1 MSEPVNSCVHTIQTP
16 SAEEKHW
23 VWLQFDP
30 SYDLCQL
37 SSQKHPNTP
46 RVMARCDALGYNSY
60 SEMVII
66 SVQGYSSKGGYLAQ
80 NVMNN

>member
-1 MSEPVNSCVHTIQTP
+1 M
-16 SAEEKHW
+16 
-23 VWLQFDP
+23 WLQFDP
-30 SYDLCQL
+30 SYDLCQ
-37 SSQKHPNTP
+37 HPNTP